1 MDFEKSE
8 TLKNL
13 TRAFASECQDG
24 AKYQYIA
31 DEATQDKQSYVSTIL
46 KQLATNE
53 MAHAKIFYDYIIWGY
68 GLMRDIE
75 KKILKSLEDDIK
87 ILKRANTKTNEI
99 KDHIRN
105 FRDFSNDNTEE
116 YKKEIDKLMEG
127 LK

>member
-1 MDFEKSE
+1 
-8 TLKNL
+8 
-13 TRAFASECQDG
+13 
-24 AKYQYIA
+24 
-31 DEATQDKQSYVSTIL
+31 
-46 KQLATNE
+46 
-53 MAHAKIFYDYIIWGY
+53 
-68 GLMRDIE
+68 MREVE

-105 FRDFSNDNTEE
+105 FRDFSNNNTEE